1 MAVRETLDPDRS
13 LWEWIAVDLHFYRI
27 KHDMT
32 LADVGEVMGCTRQTV
47 SNLEACRPGFRMN
60 DKQAA
65 AVDKLWDIN
74 GHFGRLLRYA
84 RAGHDPDWFKAFT
97 EYEARAISIKIY
109 EALLIPGLLQ
119 TPEYTR
125 ALLESGHMVDD
136 VDAAVEIRMERQ
148 QILTRPKPPQLWILL
163 NESVLDQPVGGLD
176 VMRAQLTRLLEA
188 SRLRNV
194 VLRVIPRSVGA
205 HIGLD
210 GPFMIL
216 TGAREK
222 AAYMEA
228 CGSGGL
234 SLDAGQIERY
244 GARFDHIG
252 ADALSRTATRSLITQ
267 VMERIAGAKAGP

>member
-27 KHDMT
+27 KHGMT

-47 SNLEACRPGFRMN
+47 SNLEACRPGFRLN

-65 AVDKLWDIN
+65 AIDKLWDIN

-109 EALLIPGLLQ
+109 EALVIPGLLQ
-119 TPEYTR
+119 TPEYART
-125 ALLESGHMVDD
+125 LLEAGNVVDD
-136 VDAAVEIRMERQ
+136 VEAALEARLDRQ
-148 QILTRPKPPQLWILL
+148 QVLTRPRPPQLWVLL
-163 NESVLDQPVGGLD
+163 NESVLDQPVGGAG

-188 SRLRNV
+188 SRLRHV

-210 GPFMIL
+210 GSFMIL
-216 TGAREK
+216 TGPREK
-222 AAYMEA
+222 ATYMEA
-228 CGSGGL
+228 CGAGRL
-234 SLDAGQIERY
+234 SLDGGQIDRY
-244 GARFDHIG
+244 GARFDRIG
-252 ADALSRTATRSLITQ
+252 ADALSRDATRDLITR
-267 VMERIAGAKAGP
+267 VMERIA